1 MRLFHSGRRQSSGGI
16 AKERLS
22 TLLAAER
29 LNCSPRAMQMLKI
42 SVTITQSPAV
52 LTARIPLK
60 KNEESHVKTL

>member
-29 LNCSPRAMQMLKI
+29 LKLFS
-42 SVTITQSPAV
+42 
-52 LTARIPLK
+52 
-60 KNEESHVKTL
+60 ESHADAEK